1 METRLKATM
10 LSAVPALLAAGLLV
24 AAPARAQEA
33 PDALAKRV
41 TYEVLGVLRTD
52 KDIQAGNTAKVVD
65 LVEKK
70 VLPHFD
76 FMRMTRLAVG
86 ANWRQ
91 AGPEQQKALA
101 NEFRTL
107 LVHTYASTFTAY
119 RNQAIEYRPLRME
132 PADTEVTVRS
142 QIVQQG
148 GKPVTVDYRMAKDG
162 GGWKVYDVVV
172 ADLSLVQN
180 YRGSFE
186 SEVRTWRTRSRCS
199 SRATGSSPRPRSRS
213 TSPGS
218 RRSIRPR
225 SPCCSSGGA
234 RPRAMAA
241 PSATSIFPPT

>member
-1 METRLKATM
+1 MKF
-10 LSAVPALLAAGLLV
+10 AAGLLAV
-24 AAPARAQEA
+24 GLLAPAPARAQDAA
-33 PDALAKRV
+33 PDVLAKRV
-41 TYEVLGVLRTD
+41 TDEVLTVLRTD
-52 KDIQAGNTAKVVD
+52 KDIQAGNSAKVID

-76 FMRMTRLAVG
+76 FVRMTRLAVG

-91 AGPEQQKALA
+91 ASAEQQKMLT

-142 QIVQQG
+142 LIVQQG

-162 GGWKVYDVVV
+162 GAWKVYDVIV

-186 SEVRTWRTRSRCS
+186 SEVRK
-199 SRATGSSPRPRSRS
+199 
-213 TSPGS
+213 
-218 RRSIRPR
+218 
-225 SPCCSSGGA
+225 GGINGLVKALTDKNRQLAAQKQAAA
-234 RPRAMAA
+234 R
-241 PSATSIFPPT
+241 